1 MAAAFCLLHG
11 FCSQFPHRLWMYILF
26 IDGDRGTSE
35 NRPDPFFAYL
45 HVIVFVSFVSCSLSI
60 AHTHSLSLSLHTYL
74 WIGGLCTSR
83 LAEPTSTS
91 HLSRTQT
98 ASAPTTNVTTIVH
111 LPTSLLLLLLLQHHH
126 HRPTDPTLPNANER
140 DTTMV
145 INPTYLAQR
154 TRSCT
159 HSPRPSTYL
168 PYPTTLEWR
177 DDDDVC
183 ESESED

>member
-45 HVIVFVSFVSCSLSI
+45 HVVVFVSFVSCSLSI
-60 AHTHSLSLSLHTYL
+60 SLSLHTYL

-111 LPTSLLLLLLLQHHH
+111 LPTFLPPLPLPPPPT
-126 HRPTDPTLPNANER
+126 HRPTDPTIQPYLTRTRETQPWSSTQPISRNER
-140 DTTMV
+140 APV
-145 INPTYLAQR
+145 RIYPAHLPTY
-154 TRSCT
+154 
-159 HSPRPSTYL
+159 PIL
-168 PYPTTLEWR
+168 PYS
-177 DDDDVC
+177 
-183 ESESED
+183 SEGMMRW

>member
-35 NRPDPFFAYL
+35 NRPDPFFASL
-45 HVIVFVSFVSCSLSI
+45 HVIVFVSFVSC
-60 AHTHSLSLSLHTYL
+60 SLSLSLHTYL

-91 HLSRTQT
+91 HLSRTNSFR
-98 ASAPTTNVTTIVH
+98 AHDECNNHCP
-111 LPTSLLLLLLLQHHH
+111 PTSLPPPPPPPPPPI
-126 HRPTDPTLPNANER
+126 HRPTDPTLRYLTQTRETQPWSSTRPISRNER
-140 DTTMV
+140 APV
-145 INPTYLAQR
+145 RIHPAHLPT
-154 TRSCT
+154 
-159 HSPRPSTYL
+159 L

-183 ESESED
+183 ESED

>member
-45 HVIVFVSFVSCSLSI
+45 HVIVFVFFVSCSLSI
-60 AHTHSLSLSLHTYL
+60 AHTHTLSLSLSLHTYL

-111 LPTSLLLLLLLQHHH
+111 LPTSL
-126 HRPTDPTLPNANER
+126 PPSSSSSSSTTDPPIQPYLTQTRETQPWSSTQPISRNERAPVRIHPAHLPTLP
-140 DTTMV
+140 
-145 INPTYLAQR
+145 YH
-154 TRSCT
+154 TRV
-159 HSPRPSTYL
+159 
-168 PYPTTLEWR
+168 EG
-177 DDDDVC
+177 
-183 ESESED
+183 

>member
-45 HVIVFVSFVSCSLSI
+45 HVIVFVSFVSL
-60 AHTHSLSLSLHTYL
+60 SLSLSLPTYL

-91 HLSRTQT
+91 HLSRAQT

-111 LPTSLLLLLLLQHHH
+111 LPTSLPPSLLLHHHH
-126 HRPTDPTLPNANER
+126 HRLHRPHRSNDPTLPNATER

-177 DDDDVC
+177 DDDVC